1 MLKTTIITLS
11 SLAVLYAC
19 ICLVAYMLQEKL
31 IFFPQ
36 RLGQRHTFHFGV
48 PFEELYIEAKD
59 GNMLHGLLFK
69 SGNSKGLIFYL
80 HGNAGSLED
89 WGGVAETYVRLQYDI
104 FLLDYRG
111 YGKSGGTITSETQL
125 FQDVQAAYDHILS
138 SYNERDIIVLGYSI
152 GSGPAARLASTNAPG
167 MLILQAPYYSLTDV
181 MKQTVPF
188 LPTLLLKYKFQ
199 TNEAIVACKMPIVLF
214 HGDRD
219 EVIPYSQSLK
229 LKKIL
234 KPGDTL
240 ITLPGVGH
248 NGMTEHP
255 AYVRAIE
262 RIAGGRAN

>member
-1 MLKTTIITLS
+1 
-11 SLAVLYAC
+11 
-19 ICLVAYMLQEKL
+19 MLQEKL
-31 IFFPQ
+31 IFFPR
-36 RLGQRHTFHFGV
+36 RLDERHDFNFGI

-59 GNMLHGLLFK
+59 GNRLHGLLFK
-69 SGNSKGLIFYL
+69 AGNSKGLIFYL
-80 HGNAGSLED
+80 HGNAGSLD
-89 WGGVAETYVRLQYDI
+89 GWGGVAETYVRLQYDV

-111 YGKSGGTITSETQL
+111 YGKSEGTIASEAQL
-125 FQDVQAAYDHILS
+125 VQDVQSAYDHVLP
-138 SYNERDIIVLGYSI
+138 SYNERDVIVLGYSI
-152 GSGPAARLASTNAPG
+152 GSGPAAKLAATNAPG

-188 LPTLLLKYKFQ
+188 LPPFLLKYKLQ
-199 TNEAIVACKMPIVLF
+199 TSEAILACKMPIVLF

-234 KPGDTL
+234 KSGDTL

-262 RIAGGRAN
+262 RIVGDGAN